1 MALKKKIFFMS
12 FHQHDNDDGGGRES
26 KKKFYANFSWI
37 TSWFEI
43 TSVEF
48 INLKKVVAI
57 WQKQAM
63 GNRYSDR
70 LILQSITDKRR

>member
-1 MALKKKIFFMS
+1 MALEKIYFMS
-12 FHQHDNDDGGGRES
+12 SHQHDNDDGEDEREKES
-26 KKKFYANFSWI
+26 KKKFFANFSWI

-63 GNRYSDR
+63 GNS
-70 LILQSITDKRR
+70 KRQ